1 MVCSLEFSKEEN
13 PNKKNKIAMENFDE
27 FNSLKGKTV
36 VITGASSG
44 VGKATAEAFA
54 MEGCNVV
61 LAARGKEALDKAAGD
76 CRKLG
81 AIALSVPTD
90 VSVAEQVKNLTEEA
104 LQLTGRIDVW
114 VNNAGVMA
122 SGKFEEIPSD
132 TTEQVIKTNLLG
144 YINSAHAVLPIFKKQ
159 KEGVLLNN
167 VSIGGFIPAPY
178 SSAYSATKFGIRG
191 MIEGLRAEVSN
202 YPNIHISALYP
213 GLQRSTGNMHSSK
226 YSGLDFKIPP
236 FAADPKV
243 MADAL
248 VRTAKK
254 PKKNVY
260 PNLSSWPLIKIY
272 RLFPNLIGATAAAGM
287 RLMMKKNA
295 ETDTDGN
302 VLNPSNGPMQIY
314 GETSLPPM
322 SEKTKKVA
330 LIGLAFVAGFYI
342 MKGVRKVRK

>member
-1 MVCSLEFSKEEN
+1 
-13 PNKKNKIAMENFDE
+13 MENYDE
-27 FNSLKGKTV
+27 LYSLKGKTV

-54 MEGCNVV
+54 LEGCNVV
-61 LAARGKEALDKAAGD
+61 LAARGKEALDEAASD

-90 VSVAEQVKNLTEEA
+90 VSDATQVQNLAEEA
-104 LQLTGRIDVW
+104 LQLTGRIDIW

-122 SGKFEEIPSD
+122 SGKFEEIPID
-132 TTEQVIKTNLLG
+132 TTEQVIKTNLIG
-144 YINSAHAVLPIFKKQ
+144 YINCAHSVLPIFKKQ

-167 VSIGGFIPAPY
+167 VSIGGYIPAPY

-226 YSGLDFKIPP
+226 YSGLDFKISPL
-236 FAADPKV
+236 AADPKV
-243 MADAL
+243 MADAM

-272 RLFPNLIGATAAAGM
+272 RLFPGFIGATAAAGM

-302 VLNPSNGPMQIY
+302 VLRPSQGPMQIY
-314 GETSLPPM
+314 GETSLPAP
-322 SEKTKKVA
+322 SEKTKKVM
-330 LIGLAFVAGFYI
+330 LIGAAFVAGFTI
-342 MKGVRKVRK
+342 VNMARKCKKKC

>member
-1 MVCSLEFSKEEN
+1 
-13 PNKKNKIAMENFDE
+13 MENYIDPD
-27 FNSLKGKTV
+27 SLSGKTV

-44 VGKATAEAFA
+44 VGRATAEAFA

-61 LAARGKEALDKAAGD
+61 LAARGKEALEEAASA

-90 VSVAEQVKNLTEEA
+90 VSDAAQVQNLADEA
-104 LQLTGRIDVW
+104 LKLTGRIDIW

-122 SGKFEEIPSD
+122 SGKFEEIPID
-132 TTEQVIKTNLLG
+132 TTEQVIKTNLIG
-144 YINSAHAVLPIFKKQ
+144 YINCAHSVLPVFKKQ

-243 MADAL
+243 MADAM

-272 RLFPNLIGATAAAGM
+272 RLFPGYIGAAAAASM

-295 ETDTDGN
+295 ATDTDGN
-302 VLNPSNGPMQIY
+302 VLNPSRGPMQIY
-314 GETSLPPM
+314 GETSLPAP
-322 SEKTKKVA
+322 SERTKKIA
-330 LIGLAFVAGFYI
+330 LIGLAFAAGWFI
-342 MKGVRKVRK
+342 VSKVRK

>member
-1 MVCSLEFSKEEN
+1 MKNYEELY
-13 PNKKNKIAMENFDE
+13 
-27 FNSLKGKTV
+27 SLKGKTV

-54 MEGCNVV
+54 LEGCNVV
-61 LAARGKEALDKAAGD
+61 LAARGKEALEEAASD

-90 VSVAEQVKNLTEEA
+90 VSDAEQVQNLTHEA
-104 LQLTGRIDVW
+104 LQLTGRIDIW

-122 SGKFEEIPSD
+122 SGKFEEIPID
-132 TTEQVIKTNLLG
+132 TTEQVIKTNLIG
-144 YINSAHAVLPIFKKQ
+144 YINCAHSVLPIFKKQ
-159 KEGVLLNN
+159 KEGILLNN
-167 VSIGGFIPAPY
+167 VSIGGYIPAPY

-243 MADAL
+243 MADAM

-272 RLFPNLIGATAAAGM
+272 RLFPGFIGATAAAAM

-302 VLNPSNGPMQIY
+302 VLRPSQGPMQIY
-314 GETSLPPM
+314 GETSLPAP
-322 SEKTKKVA
+322 SEKTKKVM
-330 LIGLAFVAGFYI
+330 LIGAAFVAGFTI
-342 MKGVRKVRK
+342 VNMASKCKKKC

>member
-1 MVCSLEFSKEEN
+1 
-13 PNKKNKIAMENFDE
+13 MENYDE
-27 FNSLKGKTV
+27 LYSLKGKTV

-54 MEGCNVV
+54 LEGCNVV
-61 LAARGKEALDKAAGD
+61 LAARGKEALDEAASD

-81 AIALSVPTD
+81 AIALSIPTD
-90 VSVAEQVKNLTEEA
+90 VSDAMQVQHLTNEA
-104 LQLTGRIDVW
+104 LQLTGKIDVW

-122 SGKFEEIPSD
+122 SGKFEEIPID
-132 TTEQVIKTNLLG
+132 TTEQVIKTNLIG
-144 YINSAHAVLPIFKKQ
+144 YINCAHAVLPIFKKQ
-159 KEGVLLNN
+159 KEGILLNN
-167 VSIGGFIPAPY
+167 VSIGGYIPAPY

-202 YPNIHISALYP
+202 YPNIHISALFP

-243 MADAL
+243 MADAM

-260 PNLSSWPLIKIY
+260 PNISSWPLIKIY
-272 RLFPNLIGATAAAGM
+272 RLFPGFIGATAAAAM

-302 VLNPSNGPMQIY
+302 VLNPSKGPMQIY
-314 GETSLPPM
+314 GETSLPAP
-322 SEKTKKVA
+322 SEKTKKVM
-330 LIGLAFVAGFYI
+330 LVGVAFLAGFMI
-342 MKGVRKVRK
+342 VKGVRKCRK